1 MKRFIAAVSALIMSF
16 FVLAGCGGSAT
27 GGAERAEPLIS
38 AESIDE
44 NLRFFLGVTDK
55 NLDGDIGDRAPTSE
69 SERAAAQRIYDR
81 YADKERYGN
90 LKVTSL
96 DAETSKF
103 EVNVSTGNMQN
114 PTEKRSSQNVVIRL
128 PAPENG
134 QGRQVIISTG
144 YDNSFGKY
152 SAEYDGNRPATGAYD
167 NATGVAVV
175 MSLIDYCSEN
185 AGTLF
190 EKIDFDLVFVFFGCS
205 SYNSL
210 GAEAYMDKGM
220 TSHERLNTLMMLN
233 IDRMGG
239 ERMYL
244 YTDEVSTPHEKFIR
258 SVANDAGSVY
268 HTLPDNMPII
278 NGMYIDG
285 VYYAHFAMLESHSVF
300 IEHGIPAAYLFS
312 GYYGGFNLS
321 DLEKKGSANLGGTE
335 NDTYANL
342 VSKRGD
348 YARQGSDTASLVARS
363 LTADGFV
370 EAATA
375 ARTETYDYSFW
386 VKPLWAYLIVIFV
399 IIALCV
405 VLIILVKYVE
415 KKHPFVPIVRRM
427 KIAVFGMEYETK
439 SEEDIFVDIQRR
451 PKNPFDGY

>member
-144 YDNSFGKY
+144 YDNSLDRK
-152 SAEYDGNRPATGAYD
+152 ST
-167 NATGVAVV
+167 
-175 MSLIDYCSEN
+175 
-185 AGTLF
+185 
-190 EKIDFDLVFVFFGCS
+190 
-205 SYNSL
+205 
-210 GAEAYMDKGM
+210 
-220 TSHERLNTLMMLN
+220 RLN
-233 IDRMGG
+233 
-239 ERMYL
+239 
-244 YTDEVSTPHEKFIR
+244 S
-258 SVANDAGSVY
+258 
-268 HTLPDNMPII
+268 
-278 NGMYIDG
+278 
-285 VYYAHFAMLESHSVF
+285 SH
-300 IEHGIPAAYLFS
+300 P
-312 GYYGGFNLS
+312 
-321 DLEKKGSANLGGTE
+321 
-335 NDTYANL
+335 
-342 VSKRGD
+342 
-348 YARQGSDTASLVARS
+348 
-363 LTADGFV
+363 
-370 EAATA
+370 
-375 ARTETYDYSFW
+375 
-386 VKPLWAYLIVIFV
+386 
-399 IIALCV
+399 
-405 VLIILVKYVE
+405 
-415 KKHPFVPIVRRM
+415 
-427 KIAVFGMEYETK
+427 
-439 SEEDIFVDIQRR
+439 
-451 PKNPFDGY
+451 